1 MDIKSVS
8 INNSKMEYIEF
19 WNWEKVL
26 IIIPWLSIK
35 SILINPEAIES
46 AFSDF
51 INDYKI
57 YLIDSLKK
65 VPENY
70 SIEEMA
76 EDTYKTIKEI
86 WIETCNIFW
95 ASQGWMIAQCIAIN
109 HPDLIE
115 KLILWSTTP
124 KAGKKSKLIFSRRI
138 DLAKNN
144 KIEELNKTMASD
156 IYSEKTLKQFW
167 EIILNMNKDVSDE
180 ELQKFIILAESIK
193 YFNIE
198 DKLQNI
204 KCKTL
209 AISSKK
215 DKIFWKE
222 WAEIIAEKTNGKL
235 YIYEDYSHAVYDE
248 APDFRT
254 KMLEFLKE

>member
-8 INNSKMEYIEF
+8 INNSEMEYIEF

-57 YLIDSLKK
+57 YLIDRLKK

-70 SIEEMA
+70 SIEEMV
-76 EDTYKTIKEI
+76 EDTYKTIKKI

-124 KAGKKSKLIFSRRI
+124 KVEKKSELIISRRI

-156 IYSEKTLKQFW
+156 IYSEETLKQFW

-193 YFNIE
+193 DFNIE

>member
-8 INNSKMEYIEF
+8 INNSEMEYIEF

-124 KAGKKSKLIFSRRI
+124 KVEKKSKLIFSRRI

-156 IYSEKTLKQFW
+156 IYSEKTIKQFW

>member
-8 INNSKMEYIEF
+8 INNSEMEYIEF

-124 KAGKKSKLIFSRRI
+124 KVEKKSELIISRRI

>member
-8 INNSKMEYIEF
+8 INNSEMEYIEF

-70 SIEEMA
+70 SIEEIA

-124 KAGKKSKLIFSRRI
+124 KVEKKSELIISRRI

>member
-8 INNSKMEYIEF
+8 INNSEMEYIEF

-124 KAGKKSKLIFSRRI
+124 KVGKKSELIFSRRI

-204 KCKTL
+204 KCNTL

>member
-8 INNSKMEYIEF
+8 INNSEMEYIEF

-57 YLIDSLKK
+57 YLIDRLKK

-70 SIEEMA
+70 SIEEMD
-76 EDTYKTIKEI
+76 EDTYKTIKKI

-124 KAGKKSKLIFSRRI
+124 KVEKKSELIISRRI

-156 IYSEKTLKQFW
+156 IYSEETLKQFW

-193 YFNIE
+193 DFNIE
-198 DKLQNI
+198 DKLRNI

>member
-1 MDIKSVS
+1 
-8 INNSKMEYIEF
+8 
-19 WNWEKVL
+19 
-26 IIIPWLSIK
+26 
-35 SILINPEAIES
+35 
-46 AFSDF
+46 
-51 INDYKI
+51 
-57 YLIDSLKK
+57 
-65 VPENY
+65 
-70 SIEEMA
+70 
-76 EDTYKTIKEI
+76 
-86 WIETCNIFW
+86 
-95 ASQGWMIAQCIAIN
+95 
-109 HPDLIE
+109 
-115 KLILWSTTP
+115 
-124 KAGKKSKLIFSRRI
+124 
-138 DLAKNN
+138 
-144 KIEELNKTMASD
+144 MASD